1 MKYFYIIIL
10 FTFAAFTHLRGQAT
24 DIDSLQLILV
34 KSPPNILS
42 TKLDKQLNT
51 YYLNSKLL
59 YNQVFNKISFN
70 LTENYNSTFI
80 KSADKSIRDEQFFS
94 ASGAYQITP
103 FMKLGLSGNN
113 TILSDNRK
121 IEINQASISDALIY
135 SDITPA
141 VIVHISPF
149 FGYSNNRQIGE
160 SDNGYIYGGE
170 GLLDNY
176 AFSNFSLTSRF
187 RFRNEDIS
195 PRKNLNRYFNV
206 IANSS
211 FTEDVSNSISTG
223 YSENRKDFYYS
234 ADSVISREF
243 NITNNIQSRDEAN
256 YNLQDA
262 LTYNN
267 IISNLG
273 LNLTGN
279 LNWRNID
286 RDNRYHP
293 SQVLS
298 NSVFDTRI
306 EELRLELESNII
318 YGGPSFS
325 GKLSINYS
333 NRNERHIAKNYLNT
347 SSVFFDE
354 RQDLEFQKNNNSDR
368 ESVSFSGDWLIS
380 DNDNFSFSIYQ
391 NKLRYDTPSIENFDD
406 RDELL
411 SIIRLRYIRT
421 LTPFFNAIIT
431 AEGTQSHVVYIFSDK
446 SSNNNINRI
455 IKFSAGEDYHGKN
468 VASINSFEVA
478 ANYTVYD
485 FRDLVPNLR
494 SFSFRQFTGTDS
506 STIKLSRRFQFKNY
520 GYVKLSQEGE
530 LDWEAFA
537 EKPTRYLEEI
547 YAEPKI
553 ILTYADIS
561 FGIGSRIFSLI
572 TFNYSGKERIKD
584 SDYLS
589 VGPLTDILW
598 LIKKSIYLRVYGW
611 YEFITVDNLKR
622 QQANLR
628 CEVNWNL

>member
-10 FTFAAFTHLRGQAT
+10 FALAASDYLKGQSE
-24 DIDSLQLILV
+24 IDSLQLILV
-34 KSPPNILS
+34 KNPANTLS

-51 YYLNSKLL
+51 YYLSSRFL
-59 YNQVFNKISFN
+59 YNQELNKFSFN
-70 LTENYNSTFI
+70 VTENYNSTFI
-80 KSADKSIRDEQFFS
+80 KSADRSIRDEQFFS
-94 ASGAYQITP
+94 ASGAYRITP
-103 FMKLGLSGNN
+103 FMKIGLSGNN

-135 SDITPA
+135 SDFSPED
-141 VIVHISPF
+141 VIHISPF

-160 SDNGYIYGGE
+160 SDYGYIYGGE

-176 AFSNFSLTSRF
+176 FLSNFILTSRF

-195 PRKNLNRYFNV
+195 PRKNLNRYFNI
-206 IANSS
+206 IANSA
-211 FTEDVSNSISTG
+211 FNQDVSNYITTG
-223 YSENRKDFYYS
+223 YSRNRKDFYYS
-234 ADSVISREF
+234 ADSVISKEY
-243 NITNNIQSRDEAN
+243 NIVNNIQSRDETN
-256 YNLQDA
+256 YLLQDG

-267 IISNLG
+267 FIDNFG
-273 LNLTGN
+273 LNLIGN

-286 RDNRYHP
+286 RDTRYHP
-293 SQVLS
+293 LQVLS

-306 EELRLELESNII
+306 EELKLELESNLV
-318 YGGPSFS
+318 YAGPALS

-333 NRNERHIAKNYLNT
+333 DRNERHIAKNYLNT
-347 SSVFFDE
+347 NSNFFDE
-354 RQDLEFQKNNNSDR
+354 RQDLEFQKNNNSER
-368 ESVSFSGDWLIS
+368 VSVSLSADWLIS
-380 DNDNFSFSIYQ
+380 ADDDFSLSIYQ

-421 LTPFFNAIIT
+421 LTPFFNTFIS
-431 AEGTQSHVVYIFSDK
+431 AEGTQSHVVYIFSEK

-455 IKFSAGEDYHGKN
+455 IKLSAGGDYHGKN

-494 SFSFRQFTGTDS
+494 SFSFRQLTATDS
-506 STIKLSRRFQFKNY
+506 STIKMSARFQIKNY
-520 GYVKLSQEGE
+520 GYIKLSQQGE

-553 ILTYADIS
+553 ILAYNDIS
-561 FGIGSRIFSLI
+561 FGLGCRIFSLS
-572 TFNYSGKERIKD
+572 TFNYKGKEKLKD

-589 VGPLTDILW
+589 MGPLTDILW
-598 LIKKSIYLRVYGW
+598 LIKKSIYLRIYGW
-611 YEFITVDNLKR
+611 YEFITVDNVKR

-628 CEVNWNL
+628 FEVNWNL

>member
-1 MKYFYIIIL
+1 LKYFYIILL
-10 FTFAAFTHLRGQAT
+10 FVIAVSSCIKGQSET
-24 DIDSLQLILV
+24 DSLQFILTEN
-34 KSPPNILS
+34 PPNTLS

-59 YNQVFNKISFN
+59 YNQTFNKFSFN
-70 LTENYNSTFI
+70 VTEDYNSTFI
-80 KSADKSIRDEQFFS
+80 KSADRSIRDEQFFS
-94 ASGAYQITP
+94 ASGAYQVAP
-103 FMKLGLSGNN
+103 FMKVGLSGNN

-135 SDITPA
+135 SDINPA
-141 VIVHISPF
+141 VIIHISPF
-149 FGYSNNRQIGE
+149 IGYSNNRQIGE
-160 SDNGYIYGGE
+160 SDYGYIYGGE

-176 AFSNFSLTSRF
+176 TLSNFSLTSRF

-195 PRKNLNRYFNV
+195 PRKNLNRYFNI
-206 IANSS
+206 IANSA
-211 FTEDVSNSISTG
+211 FTDDVSNSISTG
-223 YSENRKDFYYS
+223 YTENRKDFYYS
-234 ADSVISREF
+234 ADSVISREYR
-243 NITNNIQSRDEAN
+243 ITNNIQSRDEAN

-267 IISNLG
+267 FIQNLG

-279 LNWRNID
+279 LNWRNIN
-286 RDNRYHP
+286 RDTRYHP
-293 SQVLS
+293 LQVIS

-306 EELRLELESNII
+306 EELRLELESNLV
-318 YGGPSFS
+318 YAGPSFS
-325 GKLSINYS
+325 GKLTINYS
-333 NRNERHIAKNYLNT
+333 NRNERHIAKNFLNT
-347 SSVFFDE
+347 SSIFFDE

-368 ESVSFSGDWLIS
+368 GSVSLSGEWLIS
-380 DNDNFSFSIYQ
+380 NNDNLSFSIYQ
-391 NKLRYDTPSIENFDD
+391 NKLRYDTPSVENFDD

-421 LTPFFNAIIT
+421 LTPFFNAFIT
-431 AEGTQSHVVYIFSDK
+431 TEGTQSHVVYIFSEK

-455 IKFSAGEDYHGKN
+455 LKFSAGGDYHGKN

-506 STIKLSRRFQFKNY
+506 STVKLSKRFQFKNY
-520 GYVKLSQEGE
+520 GYIKLSQEGE

-553 ILTYADIS
+553 ILTYADVS
-561 FGIGSRIFSLI
+561 FGIGSRIFSLV
-572 TFNYSGKERIKD
+572 TFNYQGKERIKD

-589 VGPLTDILW
+589 IGPLTDILW
-598 LIKKSIYLRVYGW
+598 LIKKSIYLRIYGW
-611 YEFITVDNLKR
+611 YEFITVDKVDR

-628 CEVNWNL
+628 FEVNWNL